1 MEFTRIV
8 GDVPQNKI
16 RLPRLGKIRLGIKR
30 KAQSGKE
37 YPVETEY
44 FVVPPGVADVVGAEP
59 RQLDVMLPVEDEH
72 KVFRQYYAC
81 YGGNQ
86 RLKCQGNGEIAERR
100 SEDGK
105 GISQVQCPSPKAC
118 DFAQQYKCS
127 ARIDLM
133 VVLPAVNLGG
143 VFQLSSGSVTS
154 DIDIRSG
161 IEMARYLFNRISW
174 VPMRLERSETKIPD
188 PESGKMMRHWTV
200 RLYPVATVDEAN
212 RARLDSGRIIE
223 MQSRYELPEPVI
235 EGLEPTDD
243 DEASTGNTVADCV
256 TLSTN
261 EFGIMFKGFT
271 DGLSKCDSKPLVLSY
286 CDSDPIRDWLSNL
299 TEEQRS
305 LARIATNKRIKEV
318 SKP

>member
-44 FVVPPGVADVVGAEP
+44 FVVPPRVADVVGAEP

-86 RLKCQGNGEIAERR
+86 RLKCQGDGSIAERR

-105 GISQVQCPSPKAC
+105 SISQVQCPSPKLC
-118 DFAQQYKCS
+118 DFAQQHKCS

-200 RLYPVATVDEAN
+200 RLYPVATIEEAN
-212 RARLDSGRIIE
+212 RARLDTGRIIE

-235 EGLEPTDD
+235 EGLEPTDEESEACAD
-243 DEASTGNTVADCV
+243 GGVGEDPADEFSVNLKLFNNALSFCV
-256 TLSTN
+256 
-261 EFGIMFKGFT
+261 
-271 DGLSKCDSKPLVLSY
+271 SKDEVLKY
-286 CDSDPIRDWLSNL
+286 CNSQQVKDWLSRI